1 LGIQQPEKRFAM
13 HETQP
18 PSCSPTPLFPN
29 RGNRAQSRFINTEP
43 TFALHQ
49 QLAERVTRHKYNA
62 LLVEAEAMLRA
73 QGVTLEGGHKHPL
86 GLTAFRLDRDSW
98 EKIAALAEQFS
109 PVIEQAID
117 WVLEDSQRLERFCP
131 EHRRLYPYLKGTA
144 GALSW
149 QIISRFDAIITPEG
163 DLKIIE
169 LNTGGPG
176 GLMLS
181 KPLSQAT
188 ATYFST
194 ILGEPGHQQKFGAPD
209 PQAIVE
215 ELLALETASGI
226 PKGDVG
232 ILYDEGHLHMEL
244 DLYARAFREQG
255 RRAHIIY
262 AGDLAYHDGALYWG
276 KQRLSMTYNK
286 FRISTENSERI
297 GWKPGFEQRYW
308 AFLEAHKRSSFVSV
322 NNLCSLTI
330 PEDKAFLH
338 VFFDEHFRDTLSP
351 TQRLLIDNHLL
362 WTTKLESKEI
372 SLQGQRINLLNW
384 AKKLKDQ
391 LVIKPANESR
401 GYKVSIGCE
410 CTSNEWNRAVDAY
423 DQAEP
428 MVVQQY
434 AAPLTLPV
442 PVLGR
447 HDEPARIELMYHTL
461 ALAMVQGKFHGV
473 ISRVSTDL
481 VTNVMKR
488 GYGQAVFIE

>member
-1 LGIQQPEKRFAM
+1 
-13 HETQP
+13 
-18 PSCSPTPLFPN
+18 
-29 RGNRAQSRFINTEP
+29 
-43 TFALHQ
+43 
-49 QLAERVTRHKYNA
+49 
-62 LLVEAEAMLRA
+62 
-73 QGVTLEGGHKHPL
+73 
-86 GLTAFRLDRDSW
+86 
-98 EKIAALAEQFS
+98 
-109 PVIEQAID
+109 
-117 WVLEDSQRLERFCP
+117 
-131 EHRRLYPYLKGTA
+131 LYPYLKGTA

-149 QIISRFDAIITPEG
+149 QILSRFDAIITPAG
-163 DLKIIE
+163 DFKIIE

-188 ATYFST
+188 AAYLST

-226 PKGDVG
+226 PKGEIG

-262 AGDLAYHDGALYWG
+262 AGDLSYHDGALYWG

-308 AFLEAHKRSSFVSV
+308 AFLEAHNRSSFVSV
-322 NNLCSLTI
+322 DNLCSLTI
-330 PEDKAFLH
+330 PEDKAFLR

-351 TQRLLIDNHLL
+351 AQRLLIDNHLL
-362 WTTKLESKEI
+362 WTTKLENKEI
-372 SLQGQRINLLNW
+372 SLQGQRINLLDW
-384 AKKLKDQ
+384 TKKLKDQ

-401 GYKVSIGCE
+401 GYKVTIGCE
-410 CTSNEWNRAVDAY
+410 CTPSEWNRAIDAY
-423 DQAEP
+423 NQAEP

-442 PVLGR
+442 PVLDH
-447 HDEPARIELMYHTL
+447 HDEPVRIERMYHTL
-461 ALAMVQGKFHGV
+461 ALAMVQGKFQGV
-473 ISRVSTDL
+473 VSRVSTDS